1 MNLHDYAN
9 AVTSELNQALNQ
21 IDPKSV
27 DMMIEALEGADEIF
41 VSGAGRSGFMARAFT
56 MRLMH
61 MGRKVYLVGE
71 TVTPNL
77 RQSDVLVVCSGSG
90 ETKSLVS
97 MAQKAKSL
105 DAKVVLVTINPEST
119 IGKLAD
125 VCVRINAPS
134 PKAAKEGDLKS
145 IQPMGNLFEQ
155 SLLLY
160 LDICVMLMMDK
171 MNLTGSEM
179 FTRHANLE

>member
-1 MNLHDYAN
+1 M
-9 AVTSELNQALNQ
+9 
-21 IDPKSV
+21 
-27 DMMIEALEGADEIF
+27 
-41 VSGAGRSGFMARAFT
+41 
-56 MRLMH
+56 
-61 MGRKVYLVGE
+61 
-71 TVTPNL
+71 
-77 RQSDVLVVCSGSG
+77 
-90 ETKSLVS
+90 
-97 MAQKAKSL
+97 
-105 DAKVVLVTINPEST
+105 TINPEST

>member
-41 VSGAGRSGFMARAFT
+41 VCGAGRSGFMARAFT

-97 MAQKAKSL
+97 MAQ
-105 DAKVVLVTINPEST
+105 
-119 IGKLAD
+119 
-125 VCVRINAPS
+125 
-134 PKAAKEGDLKS
+134 
-145 IQPMGNLFEQ
+145 
-155 SLLLY
+155 
-160 LDICVMLMMDK
+160 
-171 MNLTGSEM
+171 
-179 FTRHANLE
+179 